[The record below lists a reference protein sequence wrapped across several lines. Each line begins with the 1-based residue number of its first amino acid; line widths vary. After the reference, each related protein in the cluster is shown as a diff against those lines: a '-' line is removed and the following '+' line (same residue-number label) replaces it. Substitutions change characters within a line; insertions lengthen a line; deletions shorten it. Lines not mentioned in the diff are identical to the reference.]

1 MLSEYVKTFNFKG
14 VSILTALRMFLEA
27 FRLPGEAQQI
37 DRIMEVCFWSLLTIC
52 RPLLDM
58 LINKQVIVNILSTLM

>member
-1 MLSEYVKTFNFKG
+1 MKTFNFKG

-37 DRIMEVCFWSLLTIC
+37 DRIMEVCFLSLLTIC

-58 LINKQVIVNILSTLM
+58 LINKQVIANILSTLM